1 MVSAKTFDIKM
12 SFLEYHSLTCIFILS
27 CGSSSLWYSGQ
38 QCNSHNVAQGGKVSG
53 KDLVIIMRG
62 CHPVWPPYLCVH
74 VSESGI
80 YTYIDIYISI
90 CTLSAQ
96 AVVQQTDLL
105 QPMFG
110 CTALEVPGVYN
121 QDKAAHAD
129 TAMPSGIVHGHTCRC
144 ILVVHTQDRAA
155 YA

>member
-1 MVSAKTFDIKM
+1 MDLLVC
-12 SFLEYHSLTCIFILS
+12 FLCDFIHFVL
-27 CGSSSLWYSGQ
+27 
-38 QCNSHNVAQGGKVSG
+38 HKVAR
-53 KDLVIIMRG
+53 LVARTLLFIMRG

-80 YTYIDIYISI
+80 FIIYIYMSI

-110 CTALEVPGVYN
+110 CTALEEVLAYTTRTRRHMPV
-121 QDKAAHAD
+121 HLV
-129 TAMPSGIVHGHTCRC
+129 PSGTLHGHTSRC
-144 ILVVHTQDRAA
+144 ILVDTQDRAV

>member
-1 MVSAKTFDIKM
+1 M

-74 VSESGI
+74 VSESGM
-80 YTYIDIYISI
+80 YTYVDIYFYMHLVSPGR
-90 CTLSAQ
+90 CATNGPATTHVRLYSA
-96 AVVQQTDLL
+96 
-105 QPMFG
+105 G
-110 CTALEVPGVYN
+110 RGPGVHN
-121 QDKAAHAD
+121 QDQAAHAC
-129 TAMPSGIVHGHTCRC
+129 TMSIG
-144 ILVVHTQDRAA
+144 RA
-155 YA
+155 

>member
-1 MVSAKTFDIKM
+1 M

-80 YTYIDIYISI
+80 YTYIFIYISI

-110 CTALEVPGVYN
+110 CTALEGVLVYTTRTR
-121 QDKAAHAD
+121 QH
-129 TAMPSGIVHGHTCRC
+129 MPVQCP
-144 ILVVHTQDRAA
+144 DA
-155 YA
+155 YASRSPLAFVSKLS